1 MWCDASRS
9 TALSSHRRRNDDTR
23 VAEADARSHVGKQ
36 GEEEHFHFLMDFGH
50 QSESGRERTEA
61 RLNVLIKEETR
72 KNATVFPAGM
82 LCRLSDNCT
91 PSPKLCSF
99 CQIS

>member
-1 MWCDASRS
+1 MRCDVPRS
-9 TALSSHRRRNDDTR
+9 TALSSHRHRNDDAR
-23 VAEADARSHVGKQ
+23 VDEADARSHVGKQ
-36 GEEEHFHFLMDFGH
+36 GEEEHFRFLMDCGH

-61 RLNVLIKEETR
+61 RSNVCIKEETR

-82 LCRLSDNCT
+82 LCRLNANCT